1 MAPSLKKERNTRITT
16 ALNSNR
22 LTTNAVFTVTQ
33 AFQPVLY
40 LQASIFNLKLTKFLQ
55 LKMLQDPSSAAFK
68 GRRDQPL
75 NYTVTH
81 RVPPAL
87 SHSGGLR
94 LLEIDVT
101 GVRIVNFLVR
111 AGAIWNAAIR
121 ERISHISA
129 FHVSV
134 WLYQS
139 PVRSDLVLALC
150 VTMLVWFWFICNSI
164 SWCTVLHKLCC
175 FHSWPSH

>member
-1 MAPSLKKERNTRITT
+1 
-16 ALNSNR
+16 
-22 LTTNAVFTVTQ
+22 
-33 AFQPVLY
+33 
-40 LQASIFNLKLTKFLQ
+40 
-55 LKMLQDPSSAAFK
+55 MLQDPSSAFR

-81 RVPPAL
+81 WVSPAL

-111 AGAIWNAAIR
+111 AAAIWNAAIR
-121 ERISHISA
+121 EKISHISA

-139 PVRSDLVLALC
+139 PVRSDLVLTLC
-150 VTMLVWFWFICNSI
+150 VTMLVWFLIHLLLNKLMYSAVVFTLDRVTNSEYEHSLILFSKGSSCVPCFTYWINNESFYPMGTLRLEIC
-164 SWCTVLHKLCC
+164 TGE
-175 FHSWPSH
+175 